1 MILKTSFYDVKKKS
15 KKTHYTDKELLA
27 EIGKRVRELRLKQGL
42 TQSELAF
49 KCNDAH
55 YTQIQKIEYGT
66 ANVTIS
72 YLSLLAQA
80 LEVTIVDLLKD

>member
-1 MILKTSFYDVKKKS
+1 VKKKS
-15 KKTHYTDKELLA
+15 KKTHYTDKKLLT
-27 EIGKRVRELRLKQGL
+27 EIGVRVRELRKKQGL

-66 ANVTIS
+66 ANITVS

-80 LEVTIVDLLKD
+80 LDVSIIELLRSP

>member
-1 MILKTSFYDVKKKS
+1 MLKTSFYYVKKKS
-15 KKTHYTDKELLA
+15 KKTHYVDKKLLA
-27 EIGKRVRELRLKQGL
+27 EIGVRVRELRKKEGL

-55 YTQIQKIEYGT
+55 YTQIQKVEYGT
-66 ANVTIS
+66 ANVTVS

-80 LEVTIVDLLKD
+80 LDVTIFDLLPPN

>member
-1 MILKTSFYDVKKKS
+1 MKKKS
-15 KKTHYTDKELLA
+15 KKTHYTDKKLLA
-27 EIGKRVRELRLKQGL
+27 VIGKRVRELRLKQGL
-42 TQSELAF
+42 TQTELAF

-66 ANVTIS
+66 ANLTIS

-80 LEVTIVDLLKD
+80 LDVTIFDLIKD

>member
-1 MILKTSFYDVKKKS
+1 VKKKS
-15 KKTHYTDKELLA
+15 KKTHYTDKKLLA
-27 EIGKRVRELRLKQGL
+27 EIGTRVRELRKQQGL

-66 ANVTIS
+66 ANLTIS
-72 YLSLLAQA
+72 YLSLLAHA
-80 LEVTIVDLLKD
+80 LDVTIFELLPQ